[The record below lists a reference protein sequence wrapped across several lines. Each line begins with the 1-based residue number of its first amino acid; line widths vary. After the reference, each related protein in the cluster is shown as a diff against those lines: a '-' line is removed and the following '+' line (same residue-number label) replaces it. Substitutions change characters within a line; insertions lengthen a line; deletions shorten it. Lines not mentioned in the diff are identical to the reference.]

1 MTTPAPIIPLVTQQ
15 QRAAAFAALHH
26 DPPVLLANAWDVGS
40 ARLIAASG
48 AKAIATSSGGHSWSL
63 GLPDGNH
70 LAREQVVELIRSI
83 VGVVDL
89 PVSADIETGYAD
101 TLDELAAT
109 TRMVLDA
116 GAVGINLE
124 DSGGDP
130 LYTPHEQADRIA
142 AVRQAATRYGVDLFI
157 NVRTDVFLMAIGDEE
172 GRLGDVIARA
182 NAYAAASANAIF
194 VPGLLDLDAL
204 RTLADATTIP
214 VNAMIGPG
222 APSVVELVAA
232 GVTRISAGTG
242 LAQSAYAHA
251 QRAARELFADGT
263 YGALEETIDY
273 FELNADFSRGAG

>member
-1 MTTPAPIIPLVTQQ
+1 VTTPTPTIPLETQQ
-15 QRAAAFAALHH
+15 RHAATFAALHH
-26 DPPVLLANAWDVGS
+26 DPPVVLANAWDVGS

-70 LAREQVVELIRSI
+70 LDRVQVVELVRAIA
-83 VGVVDL
+83 GVVDL

-109 TRMVLDA
+109 TRVVLDA
-116 GAVGINLE
+116 GAVGVNLE

-130 LYTPHEQADRIA
+130 LYTAHEQADRIA

-157 NVRTDVFLMAIGDEE
+157 NARTDVFLMAVGDEE
-172 GRLGDVIARA
+172 GRLDDVIARA
-182 NAYAAASANAIF
+182 NAYAAAGANAIF

-204 RTLADATTIP
+204 RTLAEATTIP

-222 APSVVELVAA
+222 APSVAELVAA

-251 QRAARELFADGT
+251 QRAARELFGEGT
-263 YGALEETIDY
+263 YGALDETIDY
-273 FELNADFSRGAG
+273 FELNADFSRGPG